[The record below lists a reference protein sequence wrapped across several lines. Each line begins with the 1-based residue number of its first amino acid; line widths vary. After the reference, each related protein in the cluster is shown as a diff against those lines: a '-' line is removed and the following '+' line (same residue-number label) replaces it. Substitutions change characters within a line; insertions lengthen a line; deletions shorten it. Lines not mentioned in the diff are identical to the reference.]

1 MMLDLKQLFYFVTIA
16 QELNI
21 TRAAKKLN
29 ISQPPL
35 TRQLQLL
42 EKELGVKLFTRTMKG
57 VELTDAGMV
66 FLKDAAQILDLS
78 SDSKVRAT
86 QSSNGILGT
95 IDVAVFCSVMFDIV
109 SELLALF
116 QTRYPQVKIILH
128 TMNKGEQIQALLNH
142 EIHFGFS
149 RMPTNIAG
157 IGSELVKHEKLFI
170 AVDKNS
176 PLRKKKS
183 IKITDLDGYPLV
195 VFASGQRPNFI
206 DSIIH
211 LFQSHQIYLN
221 IKQTVEDSVTGVSFV
236 AAGFG
241 ACLIPE
247 SVTYLKLPNVV
258 YRPISGVPSN
268 FIDLNCLYRLK
279 EDSVIVSN
287 FLNMLKN
294 YKKI

>member
-1 MMLDLKQLFYFVTIA
+1 MLELRQLHYFVTIA

-21 TRAAKKLN
+21 TRAAEKLN
-29 ISQPPL
+29 MAQPPL

-42 EKELGVKLFTRTMKG
+42 EKELGVELFVRSMKG
-57 VELTDAGMV
+57 VHLTNAGEV
-66 FLKDAAQILDLS
+66 FLKDAIHILRLS
-78 SDSKVRAT
+78 SESKIRAN
-86 QSSNGILGT
+86 QSSLGT
-95 IDVAVFCSVMFDIV
+95 IGTLDVAVFGSVMFDAV
-109 SELLALF
+109 SELLALY
-116 QTRYPQVKIILH
+116 QEKYSRVNIVLH
-128 TMNKGEQIQALLNH
+128 TMNKGEQIQALLKK
-142 EIHFGFS
+142 EIHLGFS
-149 RMPTNIAG
+149 RMSTNVSG
-157 IGSELVKHEKLFI
+157 IGCELVKHEKLFI

-176 PLRKKKS
+176 SLGKRKLVKMK
-183 IKITDLDGYPLV
+183 DLDGYPLV
-195 VFASGQRPNFI
+195 LFASGQRPNFI

-258 YRPISGVPSN
+258 YLPISGVPNN

-279 EDSVIVSN
+279 EDSAIVNN
-287 FLNMLKN
+287 FLNMLQTN
-294 YKKI
+294 KK